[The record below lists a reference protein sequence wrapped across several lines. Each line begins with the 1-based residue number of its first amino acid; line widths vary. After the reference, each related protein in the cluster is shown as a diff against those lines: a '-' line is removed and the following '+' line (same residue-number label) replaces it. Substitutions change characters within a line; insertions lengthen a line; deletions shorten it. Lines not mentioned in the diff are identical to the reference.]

1 MDKYLYGASI
11 QGIQTYIFQTNT
23 LKDIIGASDLVNRLC
38 DDFVNIFAQKGTNV
52 IVHAAGNIKCI
63 FDSKDDCA
71 KAVRDFPRYAMEKA
85 PGITISQA
93 VVTISDSDAFKE
105 STDELERRLHAQR
118 NHPVKSLTCGLMA
131 IERSRTTGLPAV
143 KFEGTEYLDA
153 GTLSKRECKNDSK
166 EKSDLYQK
174 LTGEYILPEKRP
186 YDTKDLTDRN
196 DWIAV
201 IHADGNGLGEVI
213 SKIGSDIDELR
224 NFSENLDKA
233 TIAAAQQAYNSLGI
247 DSNKVLPI
255 RPIVIGGDDLTILC
269 RGDHAVKFV
278 KAYLEA
284 FEKETIE
291 KTGHR
296 LTACAGIA
304 YVKSSYPFYYGYDL
318 AEELCSYAKKDAKS
332 DAMKKANDGLA
343 PSCLMFH
350 KVQSSFVE
358 DYNTIIKKEL
368 TAGKTLLSFG
378 PYYLS
383 EQTNRW
389 TIKQLTDIVNDLSK
403 EKNNRIKTAIRQWLT
418 LMHEDASAA
427 EQHTKRVNT
436 INSNNELYNKAT
448 AIDNGRCHAY
458 DILSLLTIE
467 SQVTR

>member
-23 LKDIIGASDLVNRLC
+23 LKDIVGASDLVNRLC
-38 DDFVNIFAQKGTNV
+38 DDFVDIFAQKDTNV

-63 FDSKDDCA
+63 FDNEDDCA

-93 VVTISDSDAFKE
+93 VVTISDSNDFKE
-105 STDELERRLHAQR
+105 STDKLEQRLHAQR

-143 KFEGTEYLDA
+143 KFEKNEYLDA
-153 GTLSKRECKNDSK
+153 GTVSKRECKNDSK

-174 LTGEYILPEKRP
+174 LTGESISPDKRP

-213 SKIGSDIDELR
+213 SKIGSDIDELH

-284 FEKETIE
+284 FEKETAI
-291 KTGHR
+291 KTGHQ

-318 AEELCSYAKKDAKS
+318 AEELCGYAKKDAKS
-332 DAMKKANDGLA
+332 DEMKNVNKGLA

-383 EQTNRW
+383 KQANRW
-389 TIKQLTDIVNDLSK
+389 TIEQLTDMVKELSK
-403 EKNNRIKTAIRQWLT
+403 ESNNRIKTAIRQWLT
-418 LMHEDASAA
+418 LMHDDASAA

-436 INSNNELYNKAT
+436 INGNNELYNKAT